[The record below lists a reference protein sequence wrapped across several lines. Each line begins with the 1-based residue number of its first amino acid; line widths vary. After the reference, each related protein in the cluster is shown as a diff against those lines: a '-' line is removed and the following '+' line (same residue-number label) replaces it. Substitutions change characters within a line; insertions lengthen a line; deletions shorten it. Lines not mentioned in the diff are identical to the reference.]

1 MKKLTPKHK
10 QLLDGIKTLRYG
22 ESTVILQFDK
32 IGRLCEM
39 TPRVDDLF
47 NRHRGHQRDC
57 IPAIIEYLNF
67 INYGKKEKTI

>member
-1 MKKLTPKHK
+1 MKNSTLKRK
-10 QLLDGIKTLRYG
+10 QLLDGTKKLHYG
-22 ESTVILQFDK
+22 KSTVILQFDK

-39 TPRVDDLF
+39 TPRINDLF